1 MEDAIRTTDDMASA
15 DATADAPTVVTT
27 PMSPDDLTNLR
38 LKLHRG
44 GYRPVP
50 VLGAHVAMKA
60 AGKRPMMKGWETVCA
75 SADETEITRWTKAQ
89 RNCTNTGLL
98 CGDLVGVDIDV
109 LDRDHAHRL
118 TCIATEM
125 LGMSPLS
132 RIGRAPKIL
141 LAFRTDA
148 PFDKVQTSEFHM
160 LDGTVARVEVLAT
173 GQQFVGF
180 GIHPDTKAP
189 YHWPECSPLDVPKH
203 ELPVVSQGRCAAFI
217 AAAESYLRKV
227 SGQTTSD
234 RREIDREGRK
244 AAGLKQK
251 EAPSREMIE
260 EAVAHISN
268 DELPYDDWIKVGL
281 ALYAALGPDGRDLW
295 ETWSA
300 EASKNDPVY
309 SAEKWDSFANVR
321 SVTVGTLF
329 WLARQNGWRAERAQ
343 RMRPARPTR
352 NPDDADEDT
361 PDDDARPA
369 IRIYAG
375 FLHETVDM
383 AEGALM
389 QAGLGYYQ
397 RGSMVVRPAMVPVAI
412 ADGRKI
418 DAPRLVD
425 VKAHHMAEAFTRAAN
440 WKRFDKREG
449 KWLSTDCPHRIAE
462 TFLVREGQWRLP
474 VLTGII
480 NCPTLRPDGSI
491 LDLPGYDAQTGLL
504 FDPQDVHFPM
514 LPRDPDRATAQRALA
529 FLKDLISTF
538 PFVTDADRSVALSG
552 ILTALIRRSLP
563 TAPLHGFNAPT
574 AGTGKSMLVDLAS
587 LIATARPA
595 PVIAQGKSE
604 EEMEKRLGAALIAGD
619 VLIAIDNCEE
629 PLGGELLCQTL
640 TQTSLKVRI
649 LGRSVNA
656 EVPSNAAVF
665 ATGNNLTLEGDMR
678 LHELDQF
685 EDAALVKAKVAA
697 LFTGFITDPDGT
709 AGGLSGTNTGG
720 ALTVGME
727 PGSLIP
733 LPPGTDIRFSSPTES
748 DAYAPFVKNH
758 LRAVAAG
765 MGLPYELVSGDLEGV
780 TYSSIRAGLIEF
792 RRRVEQLQ
800 HNVVVH
806 MFCRPVWERFVRLAV
821 LTGELPARDFDRN
834 ATAYLGCEWLPPKF
848 DYVDPK
854 KDVEAEILA
863 IHAGLKS
870 RSQAISE
877 RGYDA
882 EQVDAEIAADKE
894 RADGLHLTFGQTVA
908 AQQKE
913 PADG

>member
-15 DATADAPTVVTT
+15 DATADAPTVVPT
-27 PMSPDDLTNLR
+27 PMSPDDLTDLR

-109 LDRDHAHRL
+109 LDWDHAHRL

-125 LGMSPLS
+125 LGISPLS

-160 LDGTVARVEVLAT
+160 LNGTVARVEVLAT

-189 YHWPECSPLDVPKH
+189 YHWPECSPLDVPLH

-227 SGQTTSD
+227 GGQTTSD

-251 EAPSREMIE
+251 EAPSRELIE

-300 EASKNDPVY
+300 EASKNDPAY

-504 FDPQDVHFPM
+504 FDPQDVLFPM
-514 LPRDPDRATAQRALA
+514 LPRDPDRETAQRALA

-649 LGRSVNA
+649 LGKSVNA

-665 ATGNNLTLEGDMR
+665 ATGNNLTLEGDMTR
-678 LHELDQF
+678 RAVRATLD
-685 EDAALVKAKVAA
+685 
-697 LFTGFITDPDGT
+697 
-709 AGGLSGTNTGG
+709 AG
-720 ALTVGME
+720 VE
-727 PGSLIP
+727 RP
-733 LPPGTDIRFSSPTES
+733 E
-748 DAYAPFVKNH
+748 
-758 LRAVAAG
+758 LRAFDRDPLAMVTAQRGDYVAAG
-765 MGLPYELVSGDLEGV
+765 IAILRAYHIAGRPEMRPPLGSFTDWSRWIRDALIWLGEADPCDTMEEMRGADPKLEALTSVLAGWREVIGMDRVSVRDVIERATDQRPQLFGRTEFVHPEFREALLRVAGEGGVINGRRLGRWIGAHQNRIVSGLRLISAGV
-780 TYSSIRAGLIEF
+780 SAGHA
-792 RRRVEQLQ
+792 RWQLQ
-800 HNVVVH
+800 H
-806 MFCRPVWERFVRLAV
+806 
-821 LTGELPARDFDRN
+821 
-834 ATAYLGCEWLPPKF
+834 
-848 DYVDPK
+848 
-854 KDVEAEILA
+854 
-863 IHAGLKS
+863 AGGDAASINNGSEKL
-870 RSQAISE
+870 RSYA
-877 RGYDA
+877 DA
-882 EQVDAEIAADKE
+882 
-894 RADGLHLTFGQTVA
+894 
-908 AQQKE
+908 
-913 PADG
+913 

>member
-1 MEDAIRTTDDMASA
+1 MEDAIRTTEDMARDEASA
-15 DATADAPTVVTT
+15 DASTEAPVAAEIEDPTE
-27 PMSPDDLTNLR
+27 LR
-38 LKLHRG
+38 LRLHRN
-44 GYRPVP
+44 GYRPIP
-50 VLGAHVAMKA
+50 VLGAHVAMKG

-75 SADETEITRWTKAQ
+75 SADEAEIARWTKAQ

-98 CGDLVGVDIDV
+98 CGELVGVDIDV
-109 LDRDHAHRL
+109 LNSDHAHRL
-118 TCIATEM
+118 TGIAAEM
-125 LGMSPLS
+125 LGMSSAS

-173 GQQFVGF
+173 GQQFVAF

-189 YHWPECSPLDVPKH
+189 YHWPECSPLDMPLH
-203 ELPVVSQGRCAAFI
+203 ELPIVSRDRCAAFI
-217 AAAESYLRKV
+217 AAAEEYLRKV
-227 SGQTTSD
+227 GGQTTAD
-234 RREIDREGRK
+234 RREIDRDGRK

-251 EAPSREMIE
+251 EAPSRALIE
-260 EAVAHISN
+260 EAVAHIRN

-281 ALYAALGPDGRDLW
+281 ALYAALGPDGRGLW

-300 EASKNDPVY
+300 EASKNDPAY
-309 SAEKWDSFANVR
+309 TAEKWDSFSSVR

-329 WLARQNGWRAERAQ
+329 WLARQNGWRAERVQ
-343 RMRPARPTR
+343 RVRTSHARI
-352 NPDDADEDT
+352 PDGQDAD
-361 PDDDARPA
+361 DDDGDGRPV
-369 IRIYAG
+369 IRIFAG
-375 FLHETVDM
+375 FLHRAVDM

-397 RGSMVVRPAMVPVAI
+397 RGSMVVRPAMVPVAVS
-412 ADGRKI
+412 DGRTV

-449 KWLSTDCPHRIAE
+449 EWLSTDCPHKIAE
-462 TFLVREGQWRLP
+462 TFLAREGQWRLP

-491 LDLPGYDAQTGLL
+491 LDLPGYDPQTGLL
-504 FDPQDVHFPM
+504 FDPQDVRFPA
-514 LPRDPDRATAQRALA
+514 LPRDPDQATALRALG

-587 LIATARPA
+587 QIATARPA

-649 LGRSVNA
+649 LGKSVNA

-665 ATGNNLTLEGDMR
+665 ATGNNLTLEGDMTRRAIRATLDAGVERPELRAFDRDPLAMVTAQRGDYVTAGLTVLRAYHIAGRPEMRAPLGSFTDWSRWVRDALIWLGEADPCETMEGMRGADPKLEALTTVLEQWREVIGMDRVSVREIIERATEQRPHLYGRSEFFHPEFREALLRVAGEGGAINGGR
-678 LHELDQF
+678 LGKWIGGQQNRIVNGLRLVSAGVSAGRARWQLEVA
-685 EDAALVKAKVAA
+685 ETGAAL
-697 LFTGFITDPDGT
+697 INDG
-709 AGGLSGTNTGG
+709 SE
-720 ALTVGME
+720 V
-727 PGSLIP
+727 
-733 LPPGTDIRFSSPTES
+733 
-748 DAYAPFVKNH
+748 
-758 LRAVAAG
+758 LRSHA
-765 MGLPYELVSGDLEGV
+765 
-780 TYSSIRAGLIEF
+780 
-792 RRRVEQLQ
+792 
-800 HNVVVH
+800 
-806 MFCRPVWERFVRLAV
+806 
-821 LTGELPARDFDRN
+821 N
-834 ATAYLGCEWLPPKF
+834 A
-848 DYVDPK
+848 
-854 KDVEAEILA
+854 
-863 IHAGLKS
+863 
-870 RSQAISE
+870 
-877 RGYDA
+877 
-882 EQVDAEIAADKE
+882 
-894 RADGLHLTFGQTVA
+894 
-908 AQQKE
+908 
-913 PADG
+913 

>member
-1 MEDAIRTTDDMASA
+1 MEVAIRMTDDQAGADPVA
-15 DATADAPTVVTT
+15 DASTAAPSSSA
-27 PMSPDDLTNLR
+27 PADLTDLR
-38 LKLHRG
+38 LALHRH
-44 GYRPVP
+44 GYRPIP
-50 VLGAHVAMKA
+50 VLGAHVAMKG

-75 SADETEITRWTKAQ
+75 SADEAEIARWTKAQ
-89 RNCTNTGLL
+89 LNCTNTGLL
-98 CGDLVGVDIDV
+98 CGELVGVDIDV
-109 LDRDHAHRL
+109 LDCGHAHRL

-125 LGMSPLS
+125 LGMSPAA

-141 LAFRTDA
+141 LVFRTDA

-173 GQQFVGF
+173 GQQFVAF

-189 YHWPECSPLDVPKH
+189 YHWPECSPLDVPLH
-203 ELPVVSQGRCAAFI
+203 ELPVVSRDRCTAFI
-217 AAAESYLRKV
+217 AAAEDYLRKV
-227 SGQTTSD
+227 GGQTTAD

-251 EAPSREMIE
+251 EAPSRALIE
-260 EAVAHISN
+260 EAVAHIRN

-281 ALYAALGPDGRDLW
+281 ALYASLGPDGRDLW

-300 EASKNDPVY
+300 EASKNDPAY
-309 SAEKWDSFANVR
+309 TAERWDGFASVR

-329 WLARQNGWRAERAQ
+329 WLARQNGWRAEGARWVREARA
-343 RMRPARPTR
+343 
-352 NPDDADEDT
+352 
-361 PDDDARPA
+361 ARPA
-369 IRIYAG
+369 VDAEEEELGGDGRPVIRILAG

-449 KWLSTDCPHRIAE
+449 KWLLTDCPHKIAE
-462 TFLVREGQWRLP
+462 TFLVREGLWRLP

-504 FDPQDVHFPM
+504 FDPQGVRFPA
-514 LPRDPDRATAQRALA
+514 LPRDPDRATALRALG

-587 LIATARPA
+587 QIATARPA

-649 LGRSVNA
+649 LGKSVNA

-665 ATGNNLTLEGDMR
+665 ATGNNLTLEGDMTR
-678 LHELDQF
+678 RAIRATLDAGVERPELRAFDR
-685 EDAALVKAKVAA
+685 DPLAMVKAQRGDYV
-697 LFTGFITDPDGT
+697 T
-709 AGGLSGTNTGG
+709 AGLTVLRAYHIADRPQQRAPLGSFTDWSRWVRDALIWLSDADPCDTMEGMRGADPKLEALTAVLEQWRVVIGLDRVSVREIIERATEQRQQLYGRSEFIHPEFREALLRVAGEGG
-720 ALTVGME
+720 AINGGRLGKWIGGHQNRIVG
-727 PGSLIP
+727 
-733 LPPGTDIRFSSPTES
+733 
-748 DAYAPFVKNH
+748 
-758 LRAVAAG
+758 
-765 MGLPYELVSGDLEGV
+765 GL
-780 TYSSIRAGLIEF
+780 
-792 RRRVEQLQ
+792 
-800 HNVVVH
+800 
-806 MFCRPVWERFVRLAV
+806 RFVSAGVSAGRARWQLEIAE
-821 LTGELPARDFDRN
+821 TGAAPIN
-834 ATAYLGCEWLPPKF
+834 NGS
-848 DYVDPK
+848 
-854 KDVEAEILA
+854 EILRS
-863 IHAGLKS
+863 HA
-870 RSQAISE
+870 
-877 RGYDA
+877 DA
-882 EQVDAEIAADKE
+882 
-894 RADGLHLTFGQTVA
+894 
-908 AQQKE
+908 
-913 PADG
+913 